1 MSKVKAIFCAFFLGV
16 LMVCLPPTPLY
27 GQAWMADAPDNDIE
41 QLLNNFFPG
50 PVDEEGMEDLYE
62 SLLLLY
68 QQPIDINSAGYE
80 ELRQLFMLS
89 ERQIS
94 NVLRYRRA
102 YGKIYSIYELQYID
116 GFERPLIEALADFI
130 RFDQRTE
137 KPSGILPQFDHSARH
152 QWLMRYG
159 RILERRRGFTAP
171 DTLADGRLSSR
182 YAGDPGH
189 YFMRHRVQKRGDY
202 SLGFTLE
209 NDPGESLRWN
219 PSQHWYGPDFV
230 SAHYSIENRGAL
242 KNLII
247 GDFNFQSGHGL
258 IFGPLFRMGKGDEPV
273 RTLRPA
279 PSGFKPYTSVYEYV
293 PFRGISASLSQGIWT
308 LHTFYSSIRRSSSPM
323 VEEAT
328 DSEGFL
334 TGNLR
339 SSGLHRTPGEL
350 AGRKNLKEESA
361 GFSLA
366 MMPGSQGNLQMGI
379 QAVGTKFDK
388 EVVPIRRR
396 YNQFAFQGQ
405 EQINYGFYLN
415 YRVGDLLCFS
425 EWAANTRG
433 GTALLI
439 GMLGNLGRSIE
450 ASLLYRN
457 YSPLYNSFY
466 GNAFGES
473 AGNSNEEGIFMGI
486 KYMPL
491 RGLTLKAWSD
501 YFRFPWLRYRIDAPS
516 YGHDA
521 SFVMHYDWGERL
533 RIRLQ
538 YRNRERWRNIPGVFD
553 APLHTPL
560 PANATSAR
568 SDISLAATENLWL
581 HTRFR
586 WSRFEQ
592 NATYSRGFLLAQDV
606 EYANK
611 QWMIA
616 ARMAIFDTDDFD
628 SRQFVYERDVL
639 YFFAVPAFH
648 RRGVRYYITTRLH
661 ANSTYSFWLK
671 WAQTR
676 FTDQKFIGSGLDRIE
691 GNTRTDVRL
700 MCRIKI

>member
-1 MSKVKAIFCAFFLGV
+1 MKSIFCSLAVGFI
-16 LMVCLPPTPLY
+16 MVYLLNQPLH
-27 GQAWMADAPDNDIE
+27 GQSWMADAPDNDIE
-41 QLLNNFFPG
+41 QLLNNLFPG
-50 PVDEEGMEDLYE
+50 PVDEEGLEDLYE

-68 QQPIDINSAGYE
+68 QQPIDINTAKYE

-94 NVLRYRRA
+94 NLLRYRRS
-102 YGKIYSIYELQYID
+102 YGRLYSIYELEYIE
-116 GFERPLIEALADFI
+116 GFDRPFIEALSEFI
-130 RFDQRTE
+130 RFDRNRE
-137 KPSGILPQFDHSARH
+137 KPRGILPKIDKSTQH

-171 DTLADGRLSSR
+171 DTLAGGRSSNR

-189 YFMRHRVQKRGDY
+189 YFMRYRMQKRGDY

-209 NDPGESLRWN
+209 KDPGEPFRWN
-219 PSQHWYGPDFV
+219 PAQHWYGPDFI
-230 SAHYSIENRGAL
+230 SGHYRLENRGIL

-279 PSGFKPYTSVYEYV
+279 PSGFKPYTSVHENV
-293 PFRGISASLSQGIWT
+293 PFRGLSASLEKGIWS
-308 LHTFYSSIRRSSSPM
+308 LHTFYSSLRRSSSPI
-323 VEEAT
+323 VEES
-328 DSEGFL
+328 DGESLL

-339 SSGLHRTPGEL
+339 SSGLHRSPGEL
-350 AGRKNLKEESA
+350 AGRKNLREQSA
-361 GFSLA
+361 GFSLSA
-366 MMPGSQGNLQMGI
+366 IPFLHGNLVLGLQG
-379 QAVGTKFDK
+379 VGTRFDK
-388 EVVPIRRR
+388 EITPIRRR
-396 YNQFAFQGQ
+396 YNQFAFQGR
-405 EQINYGFYLN
+405 EQFNYGFFIN
-415 YRVGDLLCFS
+415 YRAGDMLYFS
-425 EWAANTRG
+425 EWSANAQG
-433 GTALLI
+433 GRAILA
-439 GMLGNLGRSIE
+439 GMLGNLGRSLE
-450 ASLLYRN
+450 ASMLYRN

-473 AGNSNEEGIFMGI
+473 AINSNEEGIFMGI

-491 RGLTLKAWSD
+491 RGLSIKAWSD

-521 SFVMHYDWGERL
+521 SLVLHYDWRENFRL
-533 RIRLQ
+533 RLQ
-538 YRNRERWRNIPGVFD
+538 YRTRERWRNIPLDFD
-553 APLHTPL
+553 SPLYSPL
-560 PANATSAR
+560 PANTRSAR
-568 SDISLAATENLWL
+568 SDISLAATESLWL

-586 WSRFEQ
+586 WSRFLQ
-592 NATYSRGFLLAQDV
+592 YTTYSSGFLIAQDV
-606 EYANK
+606 EYAKK

-616 ARMAIFDTDDFD
+616 ARMAVFDTDDFD

-671 WAQTR
+671 WARTR
-676 FTDQKFIGSGLDRIE
+676 FTDQDFIGSGLDRIE
-691 GNTRTDVRL
+691 GNTRTDIRI
-700 MCRIKI
+700 MCRIKL